1 MNPRKKLGGMMSK
14 GDERRRRD
22 RQDEMDNHSIVW
34 RVLLLVPKNL
44 VYLFL
49 IVILGSF
56 AAMSY
61 ITYTEQNMT
70 EFLVYNR
77 TRMAIEVDPVF
88 IDLQGKMPLDQEKVE
103 TRPKSL
109 SNMDFNKFFM
119 SQNRPVKIEGMAS
132 DWKALQT
139 WQDKQYLN
147 SIISTSEIA
156 HLEKKAGKFSEY
168 QKTPKRTLL
177 GMAEA
182 TKHILNNPVSS
193 TVSPITKN
201 KGETGKDDDDAESK
215 KHPMVAQGPYIS
227 YIEDLILPSSSA
239 IRQGFELLYL
249 QNFLNYQ
256 GASLTIWP

>member
-119 SQNRPVKIEGMAS
+119 S
-132 DWKALQT
+132 
-139 WQDKQYLN
+139 
-147 SIISTSEIA
+147 
-156 HLEKKAGKFSEY
+156 
-168 QKTPKRTLL
+168 
-177 GMAEA
+177 
-182 TKHILNNPVSS
+182 
-193 TVSPITKN
+193 
-201 KGETGKDDDDAESK
+201 
-215 KHPMVAQGPYIS
+215 
-227 YIEDLILPSSSA
+227 
-239 IRQGFELLYL
+239 
-249 QNFLNYQ
+249 
-256 GASLTIWP
+256 